1 MFTKKQLILDMQW
14 YAFQTRGEVSKRER
28 LSPVYTSRPRLA
40 MFPGCPFLYWTYW
53 VVQIRDPL
61 NNQGLEIM
69 DYFSTFGT
77 RLGVP
82 TMLLLQVDP
91 KWRRLKFW
99 MEVVCFFPGW
109 CENHWKKPGL
119 TWCTSRFT
127 NISWLETSHYQ
138 EDAGFSSRRCVSLLE
153 W

>member
-1 MFTKKQLILDMQW
+1 MVSEIEVGICNFKWTKSVPMQKNTFPVFTKKQLIIDMQW
-14 YAFQTRGEVSKRER
+14 YAFQTRGEVSERER

-61 NNQGLEIM
+61 NNHGLEIM

-82 TMLLLQVDP
+82 TMLLLQVDL

-99 MEVVCFFPGW
+99 MEVVFFFSRLGL
-109 CENHWKKPGL
+109 KPL
-119 TWCTSRFT
+119 KQTWV
-127 NISWLETSHYQ
+127 NMMYLQVY
-138 EDAGFSSRRCVSLLE
+138 
-153 W
+153 